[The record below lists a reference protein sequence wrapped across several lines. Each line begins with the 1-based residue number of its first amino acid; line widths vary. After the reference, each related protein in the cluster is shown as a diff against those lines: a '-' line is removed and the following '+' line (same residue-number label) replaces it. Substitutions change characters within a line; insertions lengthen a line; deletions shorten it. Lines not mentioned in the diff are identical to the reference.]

1 MELLV
6 QWLFVLMQGL
16 VPANAAESAPG
27 VVRETSEARLVRY
40 QEIAQAAVKVA
51 FDPEVQPLPEF
62 KGPFARLKTLVL
74 MITVAG
80 EESTF
85 NRDVDLGLDRK
96 NQGKNDGGESW
107 CLMQIHLKD
116 SDKYPNRARTVDG
129 WTGPQLVADRE
140 KCFRAGL
147 KLMRWH
153 MKACNGLPR
162 EERLVGYTHG
172 SKCLSRR
179 GRSRARYR
187 WRRAVWAWENYS
199 PEWQDADFTC
209 TAKNDNAC
217 KKAQAG

>member
-6 QWLFVLMQGL
+6 QWIFVLMQGL
-16 VPANAAESAPG
+16 VPANAAENASGA
-27 VVRETSEARLVRY
+27 VRETSEARLVRY
-40 QEIAQAAVKVA
+40 QEIAQAAVTVA
-51 FDPEVQPLPEF
+51 FDPSVKPLPEF
-62 KGPFARLKTLVL
+62 RGEFARLKTLVL
-74 MITVAG
+74 LITIAS

-96 NQGKNDGGESW
+96 NKGKNDGGESW
-107 CLMQIHLKD
+107 CMMQIHLKD

-153 MKACNGLPR
+153 MKDCNRLPR

-172 SKCLSRR
+172 RCTSRA

-187 WRRAVWAWENYS
+187 WGVAVKAWGKHM
-199 PEWQDADFTC
+199 PEWKDADFTC
-209 TAKNDNAC
+209 TAENDTAC
-217 KKAQAG
+217 KKEKAG